1 MISVNNIKQYVNINS
16 IDMAF
21 IIVIL
26 GILLSTVVKYACFIS
41 ILACFFIKDEKD
53 KI

>member
-1 MISVNNIKQYVNINS
+1 MVSVSNIKQYVKIDS

-21 IIVIL
+21 VIVIL
-26 GILLSTVVKYACFIS
+26 GILLGTFVKYACFIS

-53 KI
+53 EN